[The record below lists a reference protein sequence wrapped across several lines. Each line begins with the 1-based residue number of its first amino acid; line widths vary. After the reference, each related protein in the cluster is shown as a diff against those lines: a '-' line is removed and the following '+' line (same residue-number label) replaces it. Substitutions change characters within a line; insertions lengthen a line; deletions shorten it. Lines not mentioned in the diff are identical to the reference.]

1 MKFANAPSSEL
12 LSPHPLTCAV
22 YLAISFAS
30 SLILIAPISL
40 CRTCSQCATNVCVA
54 SGSSGSKG
62 GVSNGALAGA
72 VLGCV
77 VLLTLV
83 VTTFFMWR
91 RRVRA
96 RKAAQAAL
104 EKSTISPFDL
114 QGPNVI
120 TTPLPPTSPL
130 SPRHGAQ
137 SPSGLAP
144 PGSPGADVRFYNSTT
159 INLAGATSPTRQFYE
174 GDPAQAQNPFNDSAS
189 MSTLNSNVI
198 PIAYVPPSSNS
209 MSVADGIGP
218 HPPSPSHP
226 FPPAR
231 PARSPDLDLRA
242 PPAALRRASLLDAAA
257 KNDLLA
263 PKSVYGAQST
273 RSGVSGVSSRS
284 SIMSGVSS
292 VYERP
297 TIVTSAKIGRQVLGV
312 VRAEVVPLPGS
323 VPGSPSG
330 STTQSGY
337 GSPLS
342 TPGLRSRPS
351 IRSPLAGPSFNQSD
365 MEAQDVPPSPP
376 PPLPNNGM
384 ASPAMSV
391 RSDPFSDLK
400 SATNEAFLRTPVSPT
415 SAPLPPSRPESTASP
430 TTPTTP
436 LSALTAQTGE
446 GGRLLTPTRSEYPP
460 MPPVPMEMEPPRSRH
475 VPHESMASFVSAT
488 SRADSIINN
497 GFVFFPPTP
506 GSGQTAFT
514 GTFGPIR
521 GDDPLPPRRVL
532 AGFSTVS
539 TASNMSNGLEAF
551 PFHFGPGGN
560 ASNLPQSMMSP
571 LATGTDVPSRAVP
584 FGNDRGAR
592 ASLDT
597 LALSRDVEA
606 YPLGFDRR

>member
-1 MKFANAPSSEL
+1 M
-12 LSPHPLTCAV
+12 
-22 YLAISFAS
+22 
-30 SLILIAPISL
+30 
-40 CRTCSQCATNVCVA
+40 
-54 SGSSGSKG
+54 
-62 GVSNGALAGA
+62 
-72 VLGCV
+72 
-77 VLLTLV
+77 
-83 VTTFFMWR
+83 
-91 RRVRA
+91 
-96 RKAAQAAL
+96 
-104 EKSTISPFDL
+104 
-114 QGPNVI
+114 
-120 TTPLPPTSPL
+120 
-130 SPRHGAQ
+130 
-137 SPSGLAP
+137 
-144 PGSPGADVRFYNSTT
+144 
-159 INLAGATSPTRQFYE
+159 
-174 GDPAQAQNPFNDSAS
+174 
-189 MSTLNSNVI
+189 NSNVI

-263 PKSVYGAQST
+263 PKSAYGGAQST
-273 RSGVSGVSSRS
+273 RSGVSAVSSRAS
-284 SIMSGVSS
+284 TMSGVSS

-330 STTQSGY
+330 STAQSGY

-351 IRSPLAGPSFNQSD
+351 IRSPLAGPSFSQSD

-376 PPLPNNGM
+376 PPLPTNGM
-384 ASPAMSV
+384 ASPVMSV

-446 GGRLLTPTRSEYPP
+446 GGRLLTPSRSEYPP

-514 GTFGPIR
+514 GAFGPVR

-560 ASNLPQSMMSP
+560 APNLPQSMMSP

-584 FGNDRGAR
+584 FGNDNGAR

>member
-1 MKFANAPSSEL
+1 
-12 LSPHPLTCAV
+12 
-22 YLAISFAS
+22 
-30 SLILIAPISL
+30 
-40 CRTCSQCATNVCVA
+40 
-54 SGSSGSKG
+54 
-62 GVSNGALAGA
+62 
-72 VLGCV
+72 
-77 VLLTLV
+77 
-83 VTTFFMWR
+83 MWR

-96 RKAAQAAL
+96 RKAAQMAL

-120 TTPLPPTSPL
+120 ATPLPPNSPL
-130 SPRHGAQ
+130 SPRHGAH
-137 SPSGLAP
+137 SPNGLAP
-144 PGSPGADVRFYNSTT
+144 PGSPGADVRVYNGSV
-159 INLAGATSPTRQFYE
+159 INLGGAGGATSPTRQYHE
-174 GDPAQAQNPFNDSAS
+174 GELPPPNQNPFSDTAS
-189 MSTLNSNVI
+189 MSTYNSNVI

-209 MSVADGIGP
+209 MTVADGIGP

-242 PPAALRRASLLDAAA
+242 PPAALRRTSLLDVAA

-263 PKSVYGAQST
+263 PKSGYGAVST
-273 RSGVSGVSSRS
+273 RSGVSGVSSRAS
-284 SIMSGVSS
+284 MMSGVSS
-292 VYERP
+292 VYEHP

-323 VPGSPSG
+323 VPGSPGSPSG
-330 STTQSGY
+330 SAAQSAY
-337 GSPLS
+337 GGSSPLS

-351 IRSPLAGPSFNQSD
+351 IRSPLAGPSFSQSD
-365 MEAQDVPPSPP
+365 MEGQDVPPSPP
-376 PPLPNNGM
+376 PPLPTGGL

-391 RSDPFSDLK
+391 RSNPFSDLK
-400 SATNEAFLRTPVSPT
+400 SATNEAFLRSPLSPT
-415 SAPLPPSRPESTASP
+415 SAPLPPSRPESAVSP

-436 LSALTAQTGE
+436 LSALTAQGGE
-446 GGRLLTPTRSEYPP
+446 GGRLLTPSRSDYPP

-475 VPHESMASFVSAT
+475 VPHESMASFISAT

-514 GTFGPIR
+514 GAFGPIR
-521 GDDPLPPRRVL
+521 SDDPLPPARRAL
-532 AGFSTVS
+532 AGFSTIS
-539 TASNMSNGLEAF
+539 TSSNMSNGLEAF

-560 ASNLPQSMMSP
+560 GAGNVPQSMSMST
-571 LATGTDVPSRAVP
+571 LANGSDVPSRAVP
-584 FGNDRGAR
+584 FGNDNGAR